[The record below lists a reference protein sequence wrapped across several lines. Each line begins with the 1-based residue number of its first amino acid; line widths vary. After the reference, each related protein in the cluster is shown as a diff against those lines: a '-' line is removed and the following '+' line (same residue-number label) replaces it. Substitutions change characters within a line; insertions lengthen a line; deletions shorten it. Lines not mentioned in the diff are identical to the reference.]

1 MAITD
6 GPIPDETLQKIR
18 DCARGALDDLGPE
31 IAADGPSGIV
41 AAIDD
46 IMDQV
51 QQDPAGVSKEEGAD
65 PSVFFGALWGEQLV
79 AALGWEWA
87 NVDLGLGEPLI
98 GVVAPDRSLVVY
110 PFHFLA
116 HRMADPGLDVTV
128 ALAFKM
134 LVDKAIPAMPPG
146 GYADVMEGVRRIVP
160 RR

>member
-18 DCARGALDDLGPE
+18 ACAKGALEDLGPE
-31 IAADGPSGIV
+31 VAAEGPAGIV

-46 IMDQV
+46 IMDQI
-51 QQDPAGVSKEEGAD
+51 QQDPAGVSQEEGAD
-65 PSVFFGALWGEQLV
+65 PTVYFGALWGEQLV

-87 NVDLGLGEPLI
+87 HVDLGLDEPVLA
-98 GVVAPDRSLVVY
+98 VVAPDRSLAVY

-116 HRMADPGLDVTV
+116 HRLDDPGLDVTV
-128 ALAFKM
+128 ALAFNM
-134 LVDKAIPAMPPG
+134 LVDKTIPPMPPG
-146 GYADVMEGVRRIVP
+146 GYVDVMEGVRRIVP